1 MNKINQIIGIDISK
15 DTFDVWIIGKGHL
28 CFPNTTNGFKSFQ
41 KHLMSNAWCAMEA
54 TGCYYQQLAL
64 FLYKQGFGVSVINPL
79 VVKRFMQMKLQLNKT
94 DKSDAKMIAQ
104 YASEQPLKP
113 WEPEPVYITQCKL
126 LNSSIEIYFKQS
138 TALKNKLQS
147 LQSQGIKGGLLMQS
161 LKRQVKQLTKE
172 IELLEQEI
180 ENLIKQNEGTLLT
193 NVSSIPGIGKKTAML
208 LIAHTNGFK
217 AFESS
222 KQLSA
227 YFGLAP
233 VERTSGSSIRG
244 KSRISK
250 RGNGTMRVLLFM
262 CSFTAS
268 RCNPQCKA
276 LYERITNKGKSKKLA
291 LVAVCN
297 KLLKQAFAIAKS
309 DIPYDAEYRSALS
322 SH

>member
-1 MNKINQIIGIDISK
+1 MNKINQFIGIDISK
-15 DTFDVWIIGKGHL
+15 DTFDIWILGKGHS
-28 CFPNTTNGFKSFQ
+28 CFPNTSKGFNAFK
-41 KHLMSNAWCAMEA
+41 KHLTPDACCVMEA

-64 FLYKQGFGVSVINPL
+64 FLYERDHLVSVVNPL
-79 VVKRFMQMKLQLNKT
+79 VIKRFIQMKLQLNKT
-94 DKSDAKMIAQ
+94 DKADAEMIAQ

-113 WEPEPVYITQCKL
+113 WEPEPEYITQCKA
-126 LNSSIEIYFKQS
+126 LNSTMEIYFKQRTS
-138 TALKNKLQS
+138 LKNKLQG
-147 LQSQGIKGGLLMQS
+147 LQSQGVKASLLIIS
-161 LKRQVKQLTKE
+161 LKRQIRQITKE
-172 IELLEQEI
+172 ILLLEQEI
-180 ENLIKQNEGTLLT
+180 ESLIKQNNGTLLT

-250 RGNGTMRVLLFM
+250 RGNGSMRVLLFM

-268 RCNPQCKA
+268 QCNPQCKA

-291 LVAVCN
+291 LIAVCN
-297 KLLKQAFAIAKS
+297 KLLKQAYAIANS
-309 DIPYDAEYRSALS
+309 GIPYDANYRSILTV
-322 SH
+322 H